1 MSEFAH
7 SIVLFSAEDGSPLEF
22 NIRNVNEKLLLK
34 AMIEHGGG
42 MCSHNE
48 NAIHLISPGTKVLN
62 VDLNKKLV
70 STKYVFD
77 CVKLNYLLDVN
88 DYIIKISEA
97 ETSDISDEDS
107 AKLLPSHLPV
117 NKEMPSEDCVVHP
130 HVSIGIADKGQI
142 IADNNAQLDLPCCD
156 VDTCTN
162 NENAGLFPNAQDV
175 IRGGSSLEL
184 TCCDLDVSN
193 HNLIRNNHQALDVK
207 SSVTTVDESANSKSA
222 EIFRS
227 SSNDA
232 QDEFSKAPVN
242 CLQDP
247 GNKSFV
253 IDSSEDEIRP
263 TGPVYDGVNPLGTV
277 IDSAALGSDNQLI
290 YNKESTENLKDNI
303 YVVTVDQHV
312 EQKQQVS
319 PVAVSSSQPE
329 NGPDD
334 FDKLLLSK
342 AQNAKTVEEEEDAQS
357 QSYTVSSSADA
368 QVGSKPS
375 SCEINS
381 AEVLGA
387 CSTVPDSAMPNAERL
402 AERQL
407 YMQNLEAEVERI
419 LRKPSPKSIQDKIC
433 LVKYICC
440 LKRLPPDVVLQSLQ
454 NR

>member
-1 MSEFAH
+1 MSEFVH

-22 NIRNVNEKLLLK
+22 NIRSVNEKLLLK
-34 AMIEHGGG
+34 SMIEHGGG

-77 CVKLNYLLDVN
+77 CVKLNYLLDIN
-88 DYIIKISEA
+88 DYLIKISEA

-107 AKLLPSHLPV
+107 AKLLPAHLPV
-117 NKEMPSEDCVVHP
+117 DKEMPSEGCVVH
-130 HVSIGIADKGQI
+130 SLDKEPV
-142 IADNNAQLDLPCCD
+142 IADNNGQLDLPCSD
-156 VDTCTN
+156 VGICTKN
-162 NENAGLFPNAQDV
+162 KDSALISDAPDV
-175 IRGGSSLEL
+175 IFGGSSLEL

-193 HNLIRNNHQALDVK
+193 HNLNRINHQALDIK

-222 EIFRS
+222 EIFR

-247 GNKSFV
+247 GNKSFI

-277 IDSAALGSDNQLI
+277 IDSGALGSDNQLI
-290 YNKESTENLKDNI
+290 YNKDSNENLKDNI
-303 YVVTVDQHV
+303 YVVTVDQHI

-329 NGPDD
+329 NDPDD

-387 CSTVPDSAMPNAERL
+387 GSTVPDSAMPNAERL
-402 AERQL
+402 TERQL